1 MRKSTLLVAAALM
14 ATAFSA
20 KAEQGSVEGTITWPM
35 VKTVV
40 TEGVDEATGEPTT
53 TTTYE
58 FVKEATL
65 SATVAEYLTASDVTL
80 GNLLT
85 FLNGK
90 KTGDIDVA
98 TFQPT
103 EKLAAGAAIEGADIT
118 FTVTPKDGYQF
129 QPTKISY
136 KMCVVGTDGGNYFLT
151 YTYGGNSVEL
161 KTDEH
166 PARNNEANGYFSDEN
181 IAVEPA
187 AADGAFGLVFSLC
200 NLAANKQIGLCDVII
215 SGNVIGDVTAG
226 IVNVNAAEENAPMYN
241 LQGVQVDENY
251 KGVVIKNGKKFIN
264 K

>member
-1 MRKSTLLVAAALM
+1 MRKFTLLVAAALM
-14 ATAFSA
+14 AVSFNA

-35 VKTVV
+35 VKSVV
-40 TEGVDEATGEPTT
+40 TEDVDEATGEPTSK
-53 TTTYE
+53 TTYV

-65 SATVAEYLTASDVTL
+65 SATVAEYLTASEVTL

-85 FLNGK
+85 FKEGRT
-90 KTGDIDVA
+90 TGDLPIVI
-98 TFQPT
+98 FQPT
-103 EKLAAGAAIEGADIT
+103 EKLGNAAVEGADIT

-136 KMCVVGTDGGNYFLT
+136 KMCVVGTDGGNYDLT

-161 KTDEH
+161 KNNEH
-166 PARNNEANGYFSDEN
+166 PARNNESNGYFSDEN
-181 IAVEPA
+181 ITVEPTA
-187 AADGAFGLVFSLC
+187 AAGAFALNFALY
-200 NLAANKQIGLCDVII
+200 NLATNKQMGLCDVVIT
-215 SGNVIGDVTAG
+215 GNVIGDITAG